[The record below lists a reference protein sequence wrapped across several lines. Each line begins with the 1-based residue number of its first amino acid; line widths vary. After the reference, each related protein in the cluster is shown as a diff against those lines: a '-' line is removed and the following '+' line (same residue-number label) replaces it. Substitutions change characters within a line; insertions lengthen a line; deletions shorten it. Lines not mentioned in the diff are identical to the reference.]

1 MYEVSFAIAVSVE
14 KKNIHSSH
22 REKKSQ
28 EHVKQDAKKVV
39 KACNFMRSD
48 IFMLHVT
55 LYAKWKN

>member
-14 KKNIHSSH
+14 K
-22 REKKSQ
+22 RTYTAVTGKKSQ